1 MRLKDIFAADVTR
14 DIPPVVYFHE
24 KDPENLRDEVA
35 EYIITGGYPESDPR
49 HKRIESGIHEQFVR
63 LLTGIDAELSRP
75 HGVELPA
82 SWIAGFYGSGKSSFA
97 KLLGLALDGLIL
109 PDGTPLADALI
120 GRDDSPRAPEFRAAW
135 TALTDRIDPMAVVF
149 DIGAVAR
156 DGEHVHSAVKRMLQI
171 RLGYCPVS
179 HHVADYELKL
189 ELDGQWDAFLQLAEE
204 VLGHSWEVARDRQLA
219 EDDFSHVLHELNPDR
234 YTDPLS
240 WADSRG
246 GTRSGIG
253 TSVAETARSIADMLD
268 RRAPGK
274 TLFIVVDEVSQYIHQ
289 NENRMLKLQS
299 LVSELGRR
307 LKGRVWLLTTG
318 QQKLEDEDDKT
329 VLGKLKDR
337 YPPRLRVHLSP
348 TNIRDVVHK
357 RLLKKAPDREPA
369 LRDLFNRHRSD
380 LKLHGY
386 ACEAITD
393 TDFVEVYP
401 LLPGHVDL
409 LMRITSAMRLRSSR
423 VKGDDYAIR
432 GLLQLLGEIF
442 REQALGDKALGELVT
457 LDRIYDV
464 QRTALDTDV
473 QNTMARILAHDEVIG
488 DPRAARV
495 AKTVALL
502 ELIQDQTPTTSALIS
517 QCLYHRLGA
526 GNGEPDIQNT
536 LNRLRDLGLLS
547 YSEKQ
552 GYKIQSSAG
561 QEWQRERDARAV
573 TGAEVVQVV
582 AEKLKDLVGTT
593 GRPHFKKKGFP
604 WAAWL
609 SDGKSMEDQ
618 KLLAPQD
625 AAVITADFRYLTA
638 ADDRKPAAWVRASD
652 TDGLR
657 NRILWVNGD
666 ADAARRR
673 IRELVQSRRIL
684 ARYTPHR
691 STLSPSKQRLYYE
704 EETRRDSLEKAATGA
719 VAEAF
724 LDGEIYFRGRR
735 IEKDDHGSAFSTVLH
750 GVGESILPE
759 LFSRFVDMAVTPGEL
774 NQLLEKD
781 LSGPSRKFMPE
792 GLGILDLDAGKYILT
807 CDGEVPARIL
817 EAVKTGGGVAGGRLL
832 TEFGQPPYGH
842 PPDVIKACLAGLL
855 RAGKVRIRPDA
866 GAEITSVRDPG
877 ARDIFEKDR
886 DFKRADFLP
895 PPDQGIN
902 ARDRVAIC
910 KFFHAFLDVDIDR
923 ENDAI
928 ADAVF
933 QQFPRQMS
941 RIRDLERKWNRLPNR
956 PDLPEPI
963 RKLKTALEDC
973 KRSRHVEP
981 TVQSLKEHLDTLR
994 DGTQELAVQL
1004 AELTDDTLDAVVEAM
1019 DVRQYLAAQ
1028 LSAVGKT
1035 DGIEEAMAALERQ
1048 LAGDRPWRDIAAVT
1062 PAIEAIRER
1071 YREARLDLIQRQEAR
1086 AREIRERIKSRAGF
1100 EKLDGDASHQVL
1112 RPITE
1117 ALYDTTPE
1125 AVQPTLETLRDSVA
1139 GRLREAEE
1147 KANSRLD
1154 DILAGIIKKQVIKL
1168 PHHLNGREFES
1179 MAQVDAE
1186 LKKLRDRLAEKL
1198 DGKNDIRVRLV

>member
-1 MRLKDIFAADVTR
+1 M
-14 DIPPVVYFHE
+14 VYFHE
-24 KDPENLRDEVA
+24 KDPQNLRDEVA

-63 LLTGIDAELSRP
+63 LLTGIEAELVRP

-82 SWIAGFYGSGKSSFA
+82 SWISGFYGSGKSSFA

-120 GRDDSPRAPEFRAAW
+120 ARDDSPRAPEFRDAW
-135 TALTDRIDPMAVVF
+135 SALTDRIDPMAVVF

-156 DGEHVHSAVKRMLQI
+156 DGEHVHSAVKRMLQV

-189 ELDGQWDAFLQLAEE
+189 ELDGRWEAFLDRAEE
-204 VLGHSWEVARDRQLA
+204 VLGHSWQIARDHQLA
-219 EDDFSHVLHELNPDR
+219 EDDFSHVLHALNPDR

-253 TSVAETARSIADMLD
+253 TSVAETARSISDMLD

-289 NENRMLKLQS
+289 NDNRMLKLQS

-357 RLLKKAPDREPA
+357 RLLKKAPDREPE

-386 ACEAITD
+386 AREAITEA
-393 TDFVEVYP
+393 DFVEVYP

-442 REQALGDKALGELVT
+442 REQALGDKPLGELVT
-457 LDRIYDV
+457 LDRIYDI
-464 QRTALDTDV
+464 QHTALDTDV
-473 QNTMARILAHDEVIG
+473 QNTMARILAQDEVAG
-488 DPRAARV
+488 DPLAVRV

-502 ELIQDQTPTTSALIS
+502 ELIQEETPTTPALIS
-517 QCLYHRLGA
+517 QCLYRRLGA
-526 GNGEPDIQNT
+526 GNSEPDIQT
-536 LNRLRDLGLLS
+536 ILNRLCDLGLLS
-547 YSEKQ
+547 YSDKQ

-561 QEWQRERDARAV
+561 QEWQRERDARTA
-573 TGAEVVQVV
+573 TDGEIVQVV
-582 AEKLKDLVGTT
+582 AEKLKDLVGATD
-593 GRPHFKKKGFP
+593 RPHFKSKGFP
-604 WAAWL
+604 WAARL
-609 SDGKSMEDQ
+609 SDAKSIQDQ

-625 AAVITADFRYLTA
+625 AAVVAVDFRYLTA
-638 ADDRKPAAWVRASD
+638 ADDRKTAAWVRASD

-657 NRILWVNGD
+657 NRIVWGSGQI
-666 ADAARRR
+666 DAARRR

-684 ARYTPHR
+684 ARYAPHR
-691 STLSPSKQRLYYE
+691 STLSLSKQRLYYE
-704 EETRRDSLEKAATGA
+704 EESRRDGLEKAAAGA

-735 IEKDDHGSAFSTVLH
+735 IDKRDHGNAFPTVLH
-750 GVGESILPE
+750 GVAESILPE
-759 LFSRFVDMAVTPGEL
+759 LFSRYVDMAVTPTEL

-781 LSGPSRKFMPE
+781 LSGPSQKFMPQ
-792 GLGILDLDAGKYILT
+792 GLGIIDLDAGKYIPT
-807 CDGEVPARIL
+807 CDGEIPARIL
-817 EAVKTGGGVAGGRLL
+817 DAIMAESGIAGGDLL
-832 TEFGQPPYGH
+832 TRLGQPPYGH

-877 ARDIFEKDR
+877 ARDIFQKDR
-886 DFKRADFLP
+886 DFKRADILP
-895 PPDQGIN
+895 PLDQGIN
-902 ARDRVAIC
+902 PRDRVAIC
-910 KFFHAFLDVDIDR
+910 KFFQTYLNVEIDR

-928 ADAVF
+928 ADAAF
-933 QQFPRQMS
+933 EHFPRQMS

-956 PDLPEPI
+956 PDLPKPI
-963 RKLKTALEDC
+963 RKLKAALESC

-981 TVQSLKEHLDTLR
+981 TVQSLKEHLDALR
-994 DGTQELAVQL
+994 DGTQELAIQL
-1004 AELTDDTLDAVVEAM
+1004 AELTDDTLDAVVKAM
-1019 DVRQYLAAQ
+1019 DVLQYPAAQ
-1028 LSAVGKT
+1028 LAAAGKT
-1035 DGIEEAMAALERQ
+1035 DGIEEAVAALERQ
-1048 LAGDRPWRDIAAVT
+1048 LAGDLPWRDISAVS

-1071 YREARLDLIQRQEAR
+1071 YREERLALIQRREAE
-1086 AREIRERIKSRAGF
+1086 AQDIRERIKSRAGF
-1100 EKLDGDASHQVL
+1100 EKLDADGSHQVL

-1117 ALYDTTPE
+1117 ALYDTTPD

-1139 GRLREAEE
+1139 ARLREAEE
-1147 KANSRLD
+1147 EANARLD
-1154 DILAGIIKKQVIKL
+1154 DILAKIIKKQVIQL
-1168 PHHLNGREFES
+1168 RHRMNGREFES
-1179 MAQVDAE
+1179 MTEVDAE

>member
-1 MRLKDIFAADVTR
+1 MRLKDVFAADVTR

-24 KDPENLRDEVA
+24 KDPQSVRDEVA

-63 LLTGIDAELSRP
+63 LLTGIEAELGRP

-82 SWIAGFYGSGKSSFA
+82 SWISGFYGSGKSSFA
-97 KLLGLALDGLIL
+97 KLLGLALDRLIL

-120 GRDDSPRAPEFRAAW
+120 ARDDSPRAPEFRDAW
-135 TALTDRIDPMAVVF
+135 TALTQRIDPMAVVF

-189 ELDGQWDAFLQLAEE
+189 ELDGRWDAFLQRAEE
-204 VLGHSWEVARDRQLA
+204 VLGHSWQIARDRQLA

-234 YTDPLS
+234 YTDPQS

-253 TSVAETARSIADMLD
+253 TSVAETARSISDMLD

-274 TLFIVVDEVSQYIHQ
+274 TLFIVVDEVSQYIHR
-289 NENRMLKLQS
+289 NESRMLKLQS
-299 LVSELGRR
+299 LVSELGRQ

-386 ACEAITD
+386 ACEAITEA
-393 TDFVEVYP
+393 DFVEVYP

-432 GLLQLLGEIF
+432 GLLQLLGEMF
-442 REQALGDKALGELVT
+442 REQALGEKPLGELVT

-464 QRTALDTDV
+464 QRTALDTDI
-473 QNTMARILAHDEVIG
+473 QNTMARILAHDEVAG
-488 DPRAARV
+488 DPLAVRV

-517 QCLYHRLGA
+517 QCLYHRIGA
-526 GNGEPDIQNT
+526 GNDEPEIRKT
-536 LNRLRDLGLLS
+536 LNRLCDLGLLS
-547 YSEKQ
+547 YSDKQ

-561 QEWQRERDARAV
+561 QEWQRERDARSV
-573 TGAEVVQVV
+573 TGAEVIQVA
-582 AEKLKDLVGTT
+582 AEKLKDLVGAAD
-593 GRPHFKKKGFP
+593 RPLFKRKRFP
-604 WAAWL
+604 WSARL
-609 SDGKSMEDQ
+609 SDGKTMEDQ

-625 AAVITADFRYLTA
+625 AAVITVDFRYLT

-673 IRELVQSRRIL
+673 IRELIRSRRIL
-684 ARYTPHR
+684 ARYAPHR
-691 STLSPSKQRLYYE
+691 SSLSLTKQRLYYE
-704 EETRRDSLEKAATGA
+704 EETRRDGLEKAATGA
-719 VAEAF
+719 VAESF

-735 IEKDDHGSAFSTVLH
+735 IEKNAHGTAFPTVLH
-750 GVGESILPE
+750 GVAESILPE
-759 LFSRFVDMAVTPGEL
+759 LFSRYVDMAVTPGEL
-774 NQLLEKD
+774 KQLLEKD
-781 LSGPSRKFMPE
+781 LSGPSQKFMPQ
-792 GLGILDLDAGKYILT
+792 GLGIIDLDAGKYIPT
-807 CDGEVPARIL
+807 CDGEIPARIL
-817 EAVKTGGGVAGGRLL
+817 DAVQAESGIGGGDLL
-832 TEFGQPPYGH
+832 TRLGQPPYGH
-842 PPDVIKACLAGLL
+842 PPDVITACLAGLL
-855 RAGKVRIRPDA
+855 RAGKIRIRPDA

-886 DFKRADFLP
+886 DFKRADILP
-895 PPDQGIN
+895 PLDQGIN
-902 ARDRVAIC
+902 PRDRVAIC
-910 KFFHAFLDVDIDR
+910 KFFQTYLNVEIDR

-928 ADAVF
+928 ADAAF
-933 QQFPRQMS
+933 EHFPRQMN

-956 PDLPEPI
+956 PDLPRPI

-981 TVQSLKEHLDTLR
+981 TLQSLKAHLDTLR

-1004 AELTDDTLDAVVEAM
+1004 AELTDDSLDAVVEAM
-1019 DVRQYLAAQ
+1019 DVLQYPAAQ
-1028 LSAVGKT
+1028 LSAAGKT
-1035 DGIEEAMAALERQ
+1035 DGIEKAVAALEGP
-1048 LAGDRPWRDIAAVT
+1048 LTGDRPWRDIAAVT

-1071 YREARLDLIQRQEAR
+1071 YREERLALIQRQEAR

-1100 EKLDGDASHQVL
+1100 EKLDADGSHQVL

-1125 AVQPTLETLRDSVA
+1125 AVQPTLETLRDSVPA
-1139 GRLREAEE
+1139 RLRKAEE
-1147 KANSRLD
+1147 EANARLD
-1154 DILAGIIKKQVIKL
+1154 DILARLTQKQVVRL
-1168 PHHLNGREFES
+1168 RHHLNGREFES
-1179 MAQVDAE
+1179 MAEVDAE